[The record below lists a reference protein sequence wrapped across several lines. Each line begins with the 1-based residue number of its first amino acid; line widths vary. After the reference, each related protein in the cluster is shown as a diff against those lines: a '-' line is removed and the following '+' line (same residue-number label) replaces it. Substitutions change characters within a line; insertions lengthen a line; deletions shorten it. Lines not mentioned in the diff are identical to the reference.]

1 MIKPNIVNMK
11 SSNFALIKKPLKQS
25 AAGAAMMT
33 AIGNWFSLY
42 KRQVFLIKII
52 AINIIKQKVAIYTVN
67 SPKTGLNSFAVS
79 DITPIPTNVTNQLV
93 FGKTVPLLGNIR

>member
-1 MIKPNIVNMK
+1 
-11 SSNFALIKKPLKQS
+11 
-25 AAGAAMMT
+25 MT